1 MTARQAYEDLLRRTN
16 ELALLAS
23 MAELFDWDELTN
35 MPRNGVANRGSQMAY
50 LAGLQHEKTTDPRLG
65 DLLATLEGSE
75 VARDPLSDAAVNVRE
90 MRRAYNRATKVS
102 RALVE
107 ELARIASF
115 AQQQWNVARQDA
127 DFAAFQ
133 PCLEQMIALKR
144 EQAQA
149 LDSHQTLYDALLD
162 DYEPGATSAEIARL
176 FAGLRAELQP
186 LLQALGGVRKKPSR
200 AVLHRDYP
208 VERQRSFGEAVAAA
222 LGFDFEG
229 GRLDTTPH
237 PFFGSIGRGDVRIT
251 TRFSPN
257 HFSDG
262 FFGILHEVGHGLYE
276 QGLDPAHDGTPLGNA
291 PSVGL
296 HESQARL
303 WENLVGRGRGFWEYH
318 FPQARQAFPSA
329 LRGVTLDRFYAAV
342 NAVEPGSNRVQ
353 ADEVTY
359 NLHIFIR
366 FDIEQALIAGALKA
380 ADVPAAWNE
389 AYQKALGITPAN
401 DAEGCLQ
408 DGHWSA
414 GLIGYFPTYTL
425 GNILAAQL
433 FAQAAREIGD
443 LDKAIAHG
451 DFSGLLGWLR
461 DKVYRS
467 GCRYRAA
474 KLVEHITGAPPDHGP
489 LVAYLRR
496 KYGELYGL

>member
-1 MTARQAYEDLLRRTN
+1 MTAKQAYEELLRRTN

-23 MAELFDWDELTN
+23 MAELFDWDELTH

-50 LAGLQHEKTTDPRLG
+50 LAGWQHEKTTDPRLG
-65 DLLATLEGSE
+65 ELLATLEGSE
-75 VARDPLSDAAVNVRE
+75 LARDPLSDAAVNVRE
-90 MRRAYNRATKVS
+90 MRRAYDRATKVP
-102 RALVE
+102 RPLVE
-107 ELARIASF
+107 ELARVVSF

-127 DFAAFQ
+127 DFAAFH
-133 PCLEQMIALKR
+133 PCLEQIVALKR

-149 LDSHQTLYDALLD
+149 LDGHATPYDALLD
-162 DYEPGATSAEIARL
+162 EYEPGATSAEIARM
-176 FAGLRAELQP
+176 FAGLRAELLP
-186 LLQALGGVRKKPSR
+186 LLQALDDVRKKPSR

-251 TRFSPN
+251 TRFHPT
-257 HFSDG
+257 HFGDG
-262 FFGILHEVGHGLYE
+262 FFGILHEVGHALYE
-276 QGLDPAHDGTPLGNA
+276 QNLDPAHDGTPLGNA

-303 WENLVGRGRGFWEYH
+303 WENLVGRCRSFWQYL

-342 NAVEPGSNRVQ
+342 NAVDAGSNRVQ

-366 FDIEQALIAGALKA
+366 FDIEQALIAGDLQA
-380 ADVPAAWNE
+380 ADVPGAWNE
-389 AYQKALGITPAN
+389 AYQKTLGITPAN

-414 GLIGYFPTYTL
+414 GLMGYFPTYTL
-425 GNILAAQL
+425 GNIFAAQL
-433 FAQAAREIGD
+433 FAQAASEITD
-443 LDKAIAHG
+443 LDSVIARG
-451 DFSGLLGWLR
+451 DFTSLLGWLR

-467 GCRYRAA
+467 GCRYRGAQ
-474 KLVEHITGAPPDHGP
+474 LVEHITGAPPDHGP

>member
-1 MTARQAYEDLLRRTN
+1 MTELLG
-16 ELALLAS
+16 
-23 MAELFDWDELTN
+23 WDELTY
-35 MPRNGVANRGSQMAY
+35 MPRNGVAGRGSQMAY
-50 LAGLQHEKTTDPRLG
+50 LAGVQHEKTADPRLG
-65 DLLATLEGSE
+65 ELLATLESSE
-75 VARDPLSDAAVNVRE
+75 LTREPLSDAAVNVRE
-90 MRRAYNRATKVS
+90 LRLAYERATKVP
-102 RALVE
+102 RPLVE
-107 ELARIASF
+107 ELARVASF

-133 PCLEQMIALKR
+133 PCLEQMVALKR
-144 EQAQA
+144 EEAQA
-149 LDSHQTLYDALLD
+149 LDSHRHLYDALLD
-162 DYEPGATSAEIARL
+162 YYEPGATGAAIAGL
-176 FAGLRAELQP
+176 FAGLRAELLP
-186 LLQALGGVRKKPSR
+186 LVAAIAAVRKKPGR
-200 AVLHRDYP
+200 AVLYRDYP
-208 VERQRSFGEAVAAA
+208 VDRQRSFGEAVAAA

-251 TRFSPN
+251 TRFSAT
-257 HFSDG
+257 HFGDG

-303 WENLVGRGRGFWEYH
+303 WENLVGRSRPFWEH
-318 FPQARQAFPSA
+318 LFPQARQAFPSA
-329 LRGVTLDRFYAAV
+329 LRGVTPDRFYAAI

-366 FDIEQALIAGALKA
+366 FDIEQALIAGDLKT

-389 AYQKALGITPAN
+389 AYRKTLGIAPAN
-401 DAEGCLQ
+401 DADGCLQ

-425 GNILAAQL
+425 GNICAAQL
-433 FAQAAREIGD
+433 FAQAARDMGE
-443 LDKAIAHG
+443 LDQAIARG
-451 DFSGLLGWLR
+451 DFTGLLDWLR
-461 DKVYRS
+461 EKVYRS
-467 GCRYRAA
+467 GSRYRATQ
-474 KLVEHITGAPPDHGP
+474 LIEHITGSPPNHRP
-489 LVAYLRR
+489 LVAYLQR
-496 KYGELYGL
+496 KYRALYGLP